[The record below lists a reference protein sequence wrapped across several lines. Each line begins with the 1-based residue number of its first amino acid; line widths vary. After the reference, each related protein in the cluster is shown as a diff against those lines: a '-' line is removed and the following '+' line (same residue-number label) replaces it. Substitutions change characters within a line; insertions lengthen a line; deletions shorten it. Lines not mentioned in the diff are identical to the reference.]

1 MKILEIDYDYYYY
14 PDGITCI
21 KDFIDYANKHYSS
34 FIELKQFQTENC
46 VFPYLIKE
54 DTTKVYINI
63 ANLNK
68 IQEVEATVL
77 YRFEYNVRLEQI
89 VEMKCTDCIH
99 YFISFVMAS
108 FWRRYFSNWSERQ
121 GEIFCLP
128 GNFFDLS

>member
-34 FIELKQFQTENC
+34 FIELKQFETENC

-54 DTTKVYINI
+54 DTKKVYINI

-99 YFISFVMAS
+99 YNEDIEEDNLEGHRGKISLDGKCS
-108 FWRRYFSNWSERQ
+108 WYQ
-121 GEIFCLP
+121 KK
-128 GNFFDLS
+128 DD